1 MGIAAAQSLRRWV
14 RVGRLALHLA
24 RGVLIAALLFPFHN
38 AERRR
43 REIQRWS
50 RKLLALLAVRLSV
63 HGTPPS
69 KSVRPLMLV
78 SNHVSWLDIFAIDA
92 VVPSRFVAKSEVRSW
107 PVMGWLCERV
117 GTLFIERARR
127 HDTVRINHAAGDA
140 LRAGDVFAVFPE
152 GTTTDGS
159 TVLKFHASL
168 LAPAL
173 EAGAAIQPVALRFER
188 TDGSLCTEA
197 AYDGEKSLWDAL
209 MGITSEREIVARVWF
224 LPPIAPEQSHRRD
237 LARAARDAILL
248 TLFPRAPDSRTD
260 TAGDLRAAAL

>member
-1 MGIAAAQSLRRWV
+1 MNIGAAQSLRRGA
-14 RVGRLALHLA
+14 RVARLALHLA
-24 RGVLIAALLFPFHN
+24 RGVLTVALLFPFQGP
-38 AERRR
+38 ERRR
-43 REIQRWS
+43 REIERWS
-50 RKLLALLAVRLSV
+50 RELLTVLRVRLSV
-63 HGTPPS
+63 HGTPPPR
-69 KSVRPLMLV
+69 VLRPLMLV
-78 SNHVSWLDIFAIDA
+78 SNHVSWLDIFTIDA
-92 VVPSRFVAKSEVRSW
+92 LVASRFVAKSEVRRW

-127 HDTVRINHAAGDA
+127 HDTVRINHAAGAA

-188 TDGSLCTEA
+188 SDGSLCTEA

-209 MGITSEREIVARVWF
+209 MGITSQPEIIARVWF
-224 LPPIAPEQSHRRD
+224 LQPIAPEQSHRRD

-248 TLFPRAPDSRTD
+248 TLFPRAPDSHTG